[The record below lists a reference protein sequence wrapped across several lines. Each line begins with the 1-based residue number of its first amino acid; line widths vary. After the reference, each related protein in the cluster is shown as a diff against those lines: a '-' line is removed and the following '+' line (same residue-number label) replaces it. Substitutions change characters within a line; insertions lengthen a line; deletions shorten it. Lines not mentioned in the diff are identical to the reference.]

1 MAKTKKNVR
10 TKKATAAYVAK
21 MATIRENREQWL
33 KALESGRYKQTT
45 GQLRNVDN
53 GYTLNGN
60 SYGYCCLGVLC
71 NIHKDKEHKWDGHL
85 FTIPN
90 LLYNSNSNDEFDFAT
105 HEYFEMPPDSFLDK
119 VKVDTNLA
127 EELANMNDNHKTFKE
142 IAAFLRKKWRMPK
155 A

>member
-21 MATIRENREQWL
+21 MATIRENREQWI

-45 GQLRNVDN
+45 GQLRNIDN
-53 GYTLNGN
+53 GK

-71 NIHKDKEHKWDGHL
+71 NIHKDKEHKWDDQL
-85 FTIPN
+85 FTTPN
-90 LLYNSNSNDEFDFAT
+90 LFYNSNDVFSFAT

-119 VKVDTNLA
+119 VKVDKSLA
-127 EELANMNDNHKTFKE
+127 EELANMNDNRKTFKE

>member
-21 MATIRENREQWL
+21 MATIRKNREQWI

-45 GQLRNVDN
+45 GQLRNIDN

-71 NIHKDKEHKWDGHL
+71 NIHKDKEHKWDDHV
-85 FTIPN
+85 FTAPN
-90 LLYNSNSNDEFDFAT
+90 LFYDSNDVFDSAT
-105 HEYFEMPPDSFLDK
+105 DEYFEMPPNSFLDK
-119 VKVDTNLA
+119 VKVDKGLA
-127 EELANMNDNHKTFKE
+127 DELATMNDNGKTFKE
-142 IAAFLRKKWRMPK
+142 IATFLRKKWRMPK

>member
-21 MATIRENREQWL
+21 MATIRENREQWI

-45 GQLRNVDN
+45 GQLRNID
-53 GYTLNGN
+53 
-60 SYGYCCLGVLC
+60 GYCCLGVLC
-71 NIHKDKEHKWDGHL
+71 NIHKDKEHKWEYDHV
-85 FTIPN
+85 FTTPI
-90 LLYNSNSNDEFDFAT
+90 YNDEFGFLWHLT
-105 HEYFEMPPDSFLDK
+105 RFEYFEMPPDSFLDK
-119 VKVDTNLA
+119 VKVDKSLA
-127 EELANMNDNHKTFKE
+127 EELANMNDNRKTFKE

>member
-21 MATIRENREQWL
+21 MATVRENREQWL
-33 KALESGRYKQTT
+33 TALESGKYRQTR
-45 GQLRNVDN
+45 GQLRAAQ
-53 GYTLNGN
+53 GK

-71 NIHKDKEHKWDGHL
+71 NLHKDKENKWDGSVFL
-85 FTIPN
+85 ATNVDYDPTDIFD
-90 LLYNSNSNDEFDFAT
+90 SVEND
-105 HEYFEMPPDSFLDK
+105 YFEMPPDNFLAK
-119 VKVDTNLA
+119 VKVDEKLA
-127 EELANMNDNHKTFKE
+127 DELATMNDNGKTFKE